1 MLKMDKCIK
10 EFETVIQAFMKL
22 ETAMFSKT
30 YTDTYSNVYESANIM
45 FRIRP
50 LLSYEMTTAEIMYSV
65 YYEFSYSN
73 NNIPIYFNSCPSCKT
88 FTKVYKEDYHWT
100 ENKILNDWK
109 EIYQEWLDIKNETD
123 KDLRFKKLTNFLEI
137 HCIENDFN

>member
-1 MLKMDKCIK
+1 MVKMDKCIK

-22 ETAMFSKT
+22 ETDMFRKT
-30 YTDTYSNVYESANIM
+30 YTDTDSNVYEGSTII

-50 LLSYEMTTAEIMYSV
+50 LLSCEMTTAEIMYSV

-73 NNIPIYFNSCPSCKT
+73 NNIPIYFNSCPSCKM

-109 EIYQEWLDIKNETD
+109 EIYKEWLDIKNETD
-123 KDLRFKKLTNFLEI
+123 KDLRLKKLTNFLEI

>member
-1 MLKMDKCIK
+1 MDKCIK

-22 ETAMFSKT
+22 ETSMFSKT
-30 YTDTYSNVYESANIM
+30 YTDTDSNVYEGSTII

-50 LLSYEMTTAEIMYSV
+50 LLSCEMTTAEIRYSV

-73 NNIPIYFNSCPSCKT
+73 NNIPVYFNSCPCCKT

-109 EIYQEWLDIKNETD
+109 EIYQEWLDIKNEKD